1 MSRLD
6 MPISEHRKIRRS
18 RDVQAALTAIAER
31 VAAEAGSAADTPGG
45 YSTDIKTYTD
55 RARAHVWPKSFAAI
69 RAENKDAHLMGIA
82 GREGAK

>member
-6 MPISEHRKIRRS
+6 MPISEHRKIRNS
-18 RDVQAALTAIAER
+18 PDVRAALLAIAEK
-31 VAAEAGSAADTPGG
+31 VAAEAGNAADAEGG
-45 YSTDIKTYTD
+45 YGTSVRGFPD

-82 GREGAK
+82 GREGAR